1 MVSFLH
7 TSGSPTRHPT
17 GHVPFSFAD
26 DLLDRTQPVCVTLGG
41 FEYPGEVI
49 VAGRWRA
56 EFGRPLS
63 GVSMFRLV
71 LLHSTDVPAPDDIV
85 DDRICVAAPRV
96 SVDRIGETR
105 STYFLHA
112 SGKGP
117 SGRSQKGRSPRSP
130 DRPDQTASDIRSL
143 REVRRSYITANDPGL
158 GRLASALATYESQ
171 INASVAADL
180 HEMWKSGVV
189 ITSPHRTK
197 RGTKGRTGPKIQ
209 PGELFLLGDP
219 ESWVESAATALD
231 RGVISGIS
239 GISGDQTSPGQIYD
253 ELQTGR
259 LATAREHLRQ
269 LCGIRIDE
277 PTPVDRIDTC
287 IGRGGGEVSGDDLV
301 QLLVHE
307 LRYPPAIAS
316 LWLVV
321 HVLDRGAELVLFESG
336 VPERAGPGGAGT
348 RSENLREYL
357 SGNTISEFDF
367 DAGLITRTVKLHS
380 EKSDAW
386 DAVLPFLKLIAPQA
400 NFTAFGGGRDSDAT
414 EFELQLATLHSRMQQ
429 ASPAMFRLEIAAGAT
444 DRPLTRNAT
453 RLNKVLSVES
463 WREYVVMARGEFG
476 SVGALKAALI
486 DAAHQWAAIEY
497 AADIERTVQYL
508 DQVEFGRVD
517 HALAVEHRVLRSR
530 FDLRVL
536 IENPNRWRALRDEI
550 ERWRQEYRKAYLE
563 DHSLSQER
571 DRTVRDQIERTT
583 KRVLQIDQ
591 FERIF
596 VLRDGLRGG
605 PHAGLRD
612 GSLADIPGRWN
623 RVAGSFRVCDRDGS
637 DILLIDGPACPGCQ
651 ARLGQATTHA
661 DVLELITEVEQAFE
675 SYRDHLAAVVSDLV
689 LNSETSDR
697 LQKLFRLNSAGD
709 LSDLANVLDD
719 KVISFLNELFGN
731 TSGNLDDWTLP
742 HS

>member
-1 MVSFLH
+1 
-7 TSGSPTRHPT
+7 
-17 GHVPFSFAD
+17 VPFSFAD
-26 DLLDRTQPVCVTLGG
+26 DLLDHTQPVCVTLGG

-96 SVDRIGETR
+96 SVARIGETR

-117 SGRSQKGRSPRSP
+117 MGRSQKGRRPRSP
-130 DRPDQTASDIRSL
+130 NRPDQTASDIRSL

-171 INASVAADL
+171 INASAAADL

-231 RGVISGIS
+231 RGVISGVS

-316 LWLVV
+316 LWLVM

-336 VPERAGPGGAGT
+336 VPGRAGTGGAGT
-348 RSENLREYL
+348 RSENLREHL
-357 SGNTISEFDF
+357 SGNTIAEFDF

-380 EKSDAW
+380 ENRT
-386 DAVLPFLKLIAPQA
+386 P
-400 NFTAFGGGRDSDAT
+400 
-414 EFELQLATLHSRMQQ
+414 
-429 ASPAMFRLEIAAGAT
+429 GA
-444 DRPLTRNAT
+444 
-453 RLNKVLSVES
+453 
-463 WREYVVMARGEFG
+463 
-476 SVGALKAALI
+476 
-486 DAAHQWAAIEY
+486 
-497 AADIERTVQYL
+497 
-508 DQVEFGRVD
+508 
-517 HALAVEHRVLRSR
+517 RSCR
-530 FDLRVL
+530 F
-536 IENPNRWRALRDEI
+536 
-550 ERWRQEYRKAYLE
+550 
-563 DHSLSQER
+563 
-571 DRTVRDQIERTT
+571 
-583 KRVLQIDQ
+583 
-591 FERIF
+591 
-596 VLRDGLRGG
+596 
-605 PHAGLRD
+605 
-612 GSLADIPGRWN
+612 
-623 RVAGSFRVCDRDGS
+623 
-637 DILLIDGPACPGCQ
+637 
-651 ARLGQATTHA
+651 
-661 DVLELITEVEQAFE
+661 
-675 SYRDHLAAVVSDLV
+675 
-689 LNSETSDR
+689 
-697 LQKLFRLNSAGD
+697 
-709 LSDLANVLDD
+709 
-719 KVISFLNELFGN
+719 
-731 TSGNLDDWTLP
+731 
-742 HS
+742 